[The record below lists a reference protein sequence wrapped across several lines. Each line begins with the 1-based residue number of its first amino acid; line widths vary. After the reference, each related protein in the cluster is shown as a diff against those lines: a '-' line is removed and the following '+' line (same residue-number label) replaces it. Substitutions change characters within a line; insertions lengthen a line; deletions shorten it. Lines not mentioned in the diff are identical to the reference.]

1 MKRRNIHY
9 AWLILVSCCVMQGV
23 GIGIISNCAGIYY
36 TPICEELGFSMGQ
49 LTFYKTL
56 SGIFSI
62 LSLSMAPLLFKKLD
76 VRVFAFGLIAVAGGV
91 NFAMAFGTKLWHWY
105 LIGILQGCTLTCFSH
120 FLPVT
125 LINNWFSERVG
136 FAMGIS
142 CAASGGVGMVM
153 SHLLGGIV
161 QNYGWRASAMANGI
175 VCVALTA
182 PFALFVIRKSPKEMG
197 MEAFGAERLEVHAK
211 EKAGPDADCRAA
223 GATGKAPEARG
234 GNGGGDIAPNR
245 LPVSC
250 FLMVV
255 VFSVCAKATVG
266 FAQYLTGY
274 GDSVAALAG
283 TGSMLLTLYLFGNMC
298 FKFFFGYTND
308 RLGVFKSTCLELAVL
323 LTGCFL
329 LLSHQGGGM
338 AWGAVL
344 FGTCAMLSNVQSP
357 LLVRTLWD
365 KEHFAK
371 AYARMAMIADASY
384 YISITLFG
392 FVYDFTGKYEPV
404 LMICMA
410 GICLEAVLICGL
422 FGPGRRKEA
431 LRVRRSGSVGE

>member
-1 MKRRNIHY
+1 MKKWNIHY
-9 AWLILVSCCVMQGV
+9 AWLILISCCVMQGV

-91 NFAMAFGTKLWHWY
+91 NFAMAFGTQLWHWY

-153 SHLLGGIV
+153 SHLLGRIV
-161 QNYGWRASAMANGI
+161 ENYGWRASAMVNGI

-182 PFALFVIRKSPKEMG
+182 PFALLVIRKSPREKG
-197 MEAFGAERLEVHAK
+197 LEAFGAEHLKDHAH
-211 EKAGPDADCRAA
+211 EKAEEGPSGQTAESGDLA
-223 GATGKAPEARG
+223 
-234 GNGGGDIAPNR
+234 GGGEKALNR
-245 LPVSC
+245 LPLSC

-283 TGSMLLTLYLFGNMC
+283 KGSLLLTLYLFGNMC

-308 RLGVFKSTCLELAVL
+308 RLGVFRSTCLELAVL
-323 LTGCFL
+323 LTGCLL
-329 LLSHQGGGM
+329 LLSHLGSGM
-338 AWGAVL
+338 VVGAIL

-365 KEHFAK
+365 KEHFAR

-392 FVYDFTGKYEPV
+392 FVYDFTGRYEPV

-422 FGPGRRKEA
+422 FGLGRGRAA
-431 LRVRRSGSVGE
+431 LRLRRSGSVGE